1 MMILIIPVLKVSYS
15 QLAFFSGFSNLNQM
29 NILIVED
36 EKSLAREI
44 ASFLK
49 SENFLCELAFSGTEA
64 SEKIAVNLYD
74 FILLDL
80 GLPDYNGLDLLEEA
94 KKAGSE
100 AAFIIL
106 TARGAVEDKV
116 KGLDL
121 GADDYLAKPFALV
134 ELLSRINA
142 VARRKFNVISQDVV
156 LGEFLM
162 KVQSRKLICKGQEVD
177 LTKKEF
183 DLLQYLV
190 LNQNRVLTRHQLY
203 EHIWGNI
210 LDDQYDSNFID
221 VHIKNLRKKLNL
233 HAPSPWLETVRGVG
247 YRISTEQQVS

>member
-1 MMILIIPVLKVSYS
+1 
-15 QLAFFSGFSNLNQM
+15 M
-29 NILIVED
+29 NVLIVED
-36 EKSLAREI
+36 EKSLANEI

-49 SENFLCELAFSGTEA
+49 SENFLCDFAFTGNDA

-80 GLPDYNGLDLLEEA
+80 GLPDYNGLDLIDEA
-94 KKAGSE
+94 KKAGNE
-100 AAFIIL
+100 ASIIII

-142 VARRKFNVISQDVV
+142 VARRKFNVVSQDVV
-156 LGEFLM
+156 LGDFVM
-162 KVQSRKLICKGQEVD
+162 KVQSRKLICGEKEVD

-190 LNQNRVLTRHQLY
+190 LNHNKVLTRHQLY

-221 VHIKNLRKKLNL
+221 VHIKNLRKKLNY

-247 YRISTEQQVS
+247 YRVSIA

>member
-1 MMILIIPVLKVSYS
+1 
-15 QLAFFSGFSNLNQM
+15 M
-29 NILIVED
+29 NVLIVED
-36 EKSLAREI
+36 EKSLADEI
-44 ASFLK
+44 ALFLK
-49 SENFLCELAFSGTEA
+49 SEYFLCDLAFTGIDA
-64 SEKIAVNLYD
+64 SEKLAVNLYD
-74 FILLDL
+74 FVLLDL
-80 GLPDYNGLDLLEEA
+80 GLPDYNGLDLINEA
-94 KKAGSE
+94 KKAGSD
-100 AAFIIL
+100 ASFIII

-142 VARRKFNVISQDVV
+142 VARRKFNIATQDIG
-156 LGEFLM
+156 LGEFVM
-162 KVQSRKLICKGQEVD
+162 KVQSRKLICKEQEVD
-177 LTKKEF
+177 LTKKEY

-190 LNQNRVLTRHQLY
+190 LNHNKVLTRQQLY

-221 VHIKNLRKKLNL
+221 VHIKNLRKKLNH

-247 YRISTEQQVS
+247 YRVSTG

>member
-1 MMILIIPVLKVSYS
+1 
-15 QLAFFSGFSNLNQM
+15 M
-29 NILIVED
+29 NVLIVED
-36 EKSLAREI
+36 ETGLAKEI
-44 ASFLK
+44 ATFLK
-49 SENFLCELAFSGTEA
+49 TENFLCDLAFTGIEA

-80 GLPDYNGLDLLEEA
+80 GLPDYNGLDLIRET

-100 AAFIIL
+100 ASFIII

-142 VARRKFNVISQDVV
+142 VARRKFNVQVHDIV
-156 LGEFLM
+156 LGDFIM
-162 KVQSRKLICKGQEVD
+162 QNQSRKLFCEGNEVD
-177 LTKKEF
+177 LTKKEY
-183 DLLQYLV
+183 DLLHYLV
-190 LNQNRVLTRHQLY
+190 LNRNKVLTRHQLY

-221 VHIKNLRKKLNL
+221 VHIKNLRKKLNF
-233 HAPSPWLETVRGVG
+233 HSPSPWLETVRGVG
-247 YRISTEQQVS
+247 YRVSAG

>member
-1 MMILIIPVLKVSYS
+1 
-15 QLAFFSGFSNLNQM
+15 M
-29 NILIVED
+29 NVLIVED
-36 EKSLAREI
+36 EKSLADEI

-49 SENFLCELAFSGTEA
+49 SENFVCDLALTGGDA

-80 GLPDYNGLDLLEEA
+80 SLPDYEGLDLINEA

-100 AAFIIL
+100 ASFIII

-142 VARRKFNVISQDVV
+142 VARRKFNIAYQDIE
-156 LGEFLM
+156 LGDFVM
-162 KVQSRKLICKGQEVD
+162 QVHSRKLICKGEEVD

-190 LNQNRVLTRHQLY
+190 LNHDKVLTRQQLY

-221 VHIKNLRKKLNL
+221 VHIKNLRKKLNH
-233 HAPSPWLETVRGVG
+233 HALSPWLETVRGVG
-247 YRISTEQQVS
+247 YRVSTG

>member
-1 MMILIIPVLKVSYS
+1 
-15 QLAFFSGFSNLNQM
+15 M
-29 NILIVED
+29 NVLIVED
-36 EKSLAREI
+36 ERSLAKEI
-44 ASFLK
+44 AAFLK
-49 SENFLCELAFSGTEA
+49 SENFLCDLAFTGNDA

-80 GLPDYNGLDLLEEA
+80 GLPDYSGLDLIDEA
-94 KKAGSE
+94 KKAGNMAS
-100 AAFIIL
+100 FIII

-142 VARRKFNVISQDVV
+142 VARRKFNVASQDII
-156 LGEFLM
+156 LGEFVM
-162 KVQSRKLICKGQEVD
+162 QVQSRKMICRDQEVD

-183 DLLQYLV
+183 DLLLYLV
-190 LNQNRVLTRHQLY
+190 LNHDKVLTRQQLY

-221 VHIKNLRKKLNL
+221 VHIKNLRKKLNY

-247 YRISTEQQVS
+247 YRVSIA

>member
-1 MMILIIPVLKVSYS
+1 
-15 QLAFFSGFSNLNQM
+15 M

-44 ASFLK
+44 SSFLEK
-49 SENFLCELAFSGTEA
+49 ENFLCELAFTGREA

-80 GLPDYNGLDLLEEA
+80 GLPDYDGLELIKEA
-94 KKAGSE
+94 RKINSE
-100 AAFIIL
+100 ASFIII

-116 KGLDL
+116 KGLNL

-142 VARRKFNVISQDVV
+142 VARRKFNIKTEDIQ
-156 LGEFLM
+156 LGDFLIQI
-162 KVQSRKLICKGQEVD
+162 QSRKLFCKGNEVE

-183 DLLQYLV
+183 DLLQYLI
-190 LNQNRVLTRHQLY
+190 LNRNKVLTRQQLY

-221 VHIKNLRKKLNL
+221 VHIKNLRKKLNA
-233 HAPSPWLETVRGVG
+233 HAPTPWLETVRGVG
-247 YRISTEQQVS
+247 YRVTIED

>member
-1 MMILIIPVLKVSYS
+1 
-15 QLAFFSGFSNLNQM
+15 M
-29 NILIVED
+29 NVLIVED
-36 EKSLAREI
+36 EKSLSHEI
-44 ASFLK
+44 AEFLRA
-49 SENFLCELAFSGTEA
+49 ENILCETASTGREA

-74 FILLDL
+74 FILLDI
-80 GLPDYNGLDLLEEA
+80 GLPDYNGLDLLREA
-94 KKAGSE
+94 RRNNSDAS
-100 AAFIIL
+100 FIII
-106 TARGAVEDKV
+106 TARGGVEDKV

-142 VARRKFNVISQDVV
+142 VARRKFNIRDSDIY
-156 LGEFLM
+156 LGLFEM
-162 KVQSRKLICKGQEVD
+162 KVQSRKLTCGTIEVD

-183 DLLQYLV
+183 DLLHYLV
-190 LNQNRVLTRHQLY
+190 LNNGKVLTRHQLY

-221 VHIKNLRKKLNL
+221 VHIKNLRKKLNT

-247 YRISTEQQVS
+247 YRITIPE

>member
-1 MMILIIPVLKVSYS
+1 
-15 QLAFFSGFSNLNQM
+15 M
-29 NILIVED
+29 NVLIVED
-36 EKSLAREI
+36 EKSLAKEI
-44 ASFLK
+44 ASFLI
-49 SENFLCELAFSGTEA
+49 SENFLCDLAFTGNDA
-64 SEKIAVNLYD
+64 SEKLAINLYD

-80 GLPDYNGLDLLEEA
+80 GLPDYNGLDLIHEA

-100 AAFIIL
+100 ASFIII

-142 VARRKFNVISQDVV
+142 VARRKFNVPVSDIE
-156 LGEFLM
+156 LGDFIM
-162 KVQSRKLICKGQEVD
+162 QVQSRKLVCRGVKAD

-183 DLLQYLV
+183 DLLLYLV
-190 LNQNRVLTRHQLY
+190 LNHDKVLTRQQLY

-221 VHIKNLRKKLNL
+221 VHIKNLRKKLNH

-247 YRISTEQQVS
+247 YRVSTG

>member
-1 MMILIIPVLKVSYS
+1 
-15 QLAFFSGFSNLNQM
+15 M
-29 NILIVED
+29 NVLIVED
-36 EKSLAREI
+36 EKSLANEI

-49 SENFLCELAFSGTEA
+49 SENFLCDLAFTGNSA

-74 FILLDL
+74 FVLLDL
-80 GLPDYNGLDLLEEA
+80 GLPDYNGLDLIKEA
-94 KKAGSE
+94 RKAGSE
-100 AAFIIL
+100 ASFIII

-142 VARRKFNVISQDVV
+142 VARRKFNVANQDIE
-156 LGEFLM
+156 LGDFVML
-162 KVQSRKLICKGQEVD
+162 VQSRKLICKGNEVD
-177 LTKKEF
+177 LTKKEY

-190 LNQNRVLTRHQLY
+190 LNHDKVLTRQQLY

-221 VHIKNLRKKLNL
+221 VHIKNLRKKLN
-233 HAPSPWLETVRGVG
+233 HYAPSPWLETVRGVG
-247 YRISTEQQVS
+247 YRVSTG

>member
-1 MMILIIPVLKVSYS
+1 
-15 QLAFFSGFSNLNQM
+15 M
-29 NILIVED
+29 NVLIVED
-36 EKSLAREI
+36 EVSLAKEI

-49 SENFLCELAFSGTEA
+49 SENFLCDLAHTGSEA
-64 SEKIAVNLYD
+64 SEKIAINLYD

-80 GLPDYNGLDLLEEA
+80 GLPDYNGLDLIKEA
-94 KKAGSE
+94 RKTGSE
-100 AAFIIL
+100 ASFIII

-142 VARRKFNVISQDVV
+142 VARRKFSIKNQDVD
-156 LGEFLM
+156 LGGFIMEI
-162 KVQSRKLICKGQEVD
+162 QSRRLTYKDNLVD

-183 DLLQYLV
+183 DLLLYLV
-190 LNQNRVLTRHQLY
+190 INRDKVLTRQQLY

-221 VHIKNLRKKLNL
+221 VHIKNLRRKLNN
-233 HAPSPWLETVRGVG
+233 HAPSPWLETIRGVG
-247 YRISTEQQVS
+247 YKISEG

>member
-1 MMILIIPVLKVSYS
+1 
-15 QLAFFSGFSNLNQM
+15 M
-29 NILIVED
+29 NVLIVED
-36 EKSLAREI
+36 ERSLATEI

-49 SENFLCELAFSGTEA
+49 SENFLCDMAFTGNEA

-80 GLPDYNGLDLLEEA
+80 GLPDYNGLDLIREA
-94 KKAGSE
+94 RKAGSE
-100 AAFIIL
+100 ASFIII

-142 VARRKFNVISQDVV
+142 VARRKFSLVSQDIT
-156 LGEFLM
+156 LGEFTM
-162 KVQSRKLICKGQEVD
+162 QVQARKLICKGEEVD
-177 LTKKEF
+177 LTKKEY

-190 LNQNRVLTRHQLY
+190 LNRDKVLTRQQLY

-221 VHIKNLRKKLNL
+221 VHIKNLRRKLNI
-233 HAPSPWLETVRGVG
+233 HGPSPWLVTVRGVG
-247 YRISTEQQVS
+247 YRVSTE

>member
-1 MMILIIPVLKVSYS
+1 
-15 QLAFFSGFSNLNQM
+15 M
-29 NILIVED
+29 NVLIVED
-36 EKSLAREI
+36 EHSLAKEI

-49 SENFLCELAFSGTEA
+49 TENFLCDLAFTGREA

-80 GLPDYNGLDLLEEA
+80 GLPDYNGLDLIKEA
-94 KKAGSE
+94 RKSGSE
-100 AAFIIL
+100 ASFIII

-142 VARRKFNVISQDVV
+142 VARRKFNIKSRDVE
-156 LGEFLM
+156 LGEFVM
-162 KVQSRKLICKGQEVD
+162 EIQSRRLTFKGNVVD

-183 DLLQYLV
+183 DLLLYLV
-190 LNQNRVLTRHQLY
+190 LNLDKVLTRQQLY

-221 VHIKNLRKKLNL
+221 VHIKNLRRKLNN

-247 YRISTEQQVS
+247 YKITSG

>member
-1 MMILIIPVLKVSYS
+1 
-15 QLAFFSGFSNLNQM
+15 M
-29 NILIVED
+29 NVLIVED

-44 ASFLK
+44 AEFLK
-49 SENFLCELAFSGTEA
+49 SENFLCDIASTGTEA
-64 SEKIAVNLYD
+64 SEKIAINLYD
-74 FILLDL
+74 FVLLDL
-80 GLPDYNGLDLLEEA
+80 GLPDYNGIDLLKEA
-94 KKAGSE
+94 KKMNSE
-100 AAFIIL
+100 ASFIII

-121 GADDYLAKPFALV
+121 GADDYLAKPFALI

-142 VARRKFNVISQDVV
+142 VARRKFNMTSTDIV
-156 LGEFLM
+156 LGDFTM
-162 KVQSRKLICKGQEVD
+162 QVQARRIICKGEEVD
-177 LTKKEF
+177 LTKKEY

-190 LNQNRVLTRHQLY
+190 LNNGKVLTRHQLY

-247 YRISTEQQVS
+247 YRISTGQTE

>member
-1 MMILIIPVLKVSYS
+1 
-15 QLAFFSGFSNLNQM
+15 M
-29 NILIVED
+29 NVLIVED
-36 EKSLAREI
+36 EKNLANEI

-49 SENFLCELAFSGTEA
+49 SENFLCDLAFTGNDA
-64 SEKIAVNLYD
+64 SEKLAVNLYD

-80 GLPDYNGLDLLEEA
+80 GLPDYKGLDLINEA

-100 AAFIIL
+100 ASFIII

-142 VARRKFNVISQDVV
+142 VARRKFNVTVQDIE
-156 LGEFLM
+156 LGDFVM
-162 KVQSRKLICKGQEVD
+162 QIQSRKLICRGVEAD

-183 DLLQYLV
+183 DLLLYLI
-190 LNQNRVLTRHQLY
+190 LNHDKVLTRQQLY

-221 VHIKNLRKKLNL
+221 VHIKNLRKKLNH
-233 HAPSPWLETVRGVG
+233 HAPTPWLETVRGVG
-247 YRISTEQQVS
+247 YRVSI